1 MTPDAMETLMGGG
14 LFVALFTA
22 WAFFCVILMIA
33 PLMIWRWSKRTCSAV
48 DELREAV
55 VTLEKR
61 LTAAQ
66 AQSLAELR
74 MIREA
79 SKPHGPTSKRSV
91 TPPTIPPSEA
101 AVVCPECGAVFE
113 FDARV
118 SNVDVV
124 CPSCSKPFHIH

>member
-1 MTPDAMETLMGGG
+1 MTPDTMEILMGGG
-14 LFVALFTA
+14 RCVSVFAA
-22 WAFFCVILMIA
+22 WAFFCVSLMLA
-33 PLMIWRWSKRTCSAV
+33 PLMIWRWSKRTCAAV
-48 DELREAV
+48 DALRAAV

-61 LTAAQ
+61 MTAAQ
-66 AQSLAELR
+66 AQSLTELR

-79 SKPHGPTSKRSV
+79 SKPHGSTPRRSV
-91 TPPTIPPSEA
+91 TPPTIPPA
-101 AVVCPECGAVFE
+101 DAVAVCPECGAVFE